1 MERRQF
7 LSWVGVGM
15 LASSFPFA
23 LAACSPTEE
32 QAEAEGDTGDNA
44 GDPVAPL
51 ETTVDDQGFQALATR
66 EQLALGPVLVE
77 SLTVPV
83 LIFEIDGEIAA
94 LNPTCTHRGCT
105 VDLQEDGTF
114 LCPCH
119 GAQYTTAGAVT
130 KGPAEDP
137 LTAFEV
143 KAEGDRILVKVEA

>member
-15 LASSFPFA
+15 LASSLPFA
-23 LAACSPTEE
+23 LAACTQGGESSEGE
-32 QAEAEGDTGDNA
+32 GEGGGAGEAI
-44 GDPVAPL
+44 APL
-51 ETTVDDQGFQALATR
+51 ETTIDDQGFQAVATR
-66 EQLALGPVLVE
+66 EQLDLGPVLVE
-77 SLTVPV
+77 TTTMPIF
-83 LIFEIDGEIAA
+83 IFEADGEMVA

-119 GAQYTTAGAVT
+119 AAKYTAEGEVT
-130 KGPAEDP
+130 DGPAEAP
-137 LTAFEV
+137 LTVFEV